1 MVLFEKFHK
10 GINIGG
16 WLSQYE
22 FIAQQPLTTQNLK
35 NHFDSFITEKDIK
48 QIAGWGFDHVR
59 LPVSGYLLFNPDTL
73 TLNKEPLSYIDQ
85 CISWCEKYHLNLVL
99 DLHDLWGNVYGAMDK
114 PMPLLTDSNL
124 QKNFFC
130 IWEQLTTHLKRE
142 TSVTVMF
149 ELLNEVSDAS
159 GYLWNKMYKE
169 AIQRIRKIDASRPL
183 LIGSNCQNSVA
194 YLSQLDLY
202 DDPNV
207 FYNFHYYD
215 PQVFTHQ
222 KAHFSEEM
230 VEYNQTVTY
239 PGDISGFVTY
249 LKEHPEYHMKYS
261 LVAEETRND
270 RQLMEKLLNNARNFV
285 RYSGCQLYCG
295 EFGVIDSAPAS
306 EAVKWMK
313 DLISILDS
321 LNIGHALWNYKY
333 LDFGLLT
340 LNGEIVS
347 QTLLDYV
354 IAN

>member
-48 QIAGWGFDHVR
+48 QIAGWGFDHIR

-73 TLNKEPLSYIDQ
+73 TLNAGPLSYIDQ
-85 CISWCEKYHLNLVL
+85 CISWCEKYHLNMVL

-130 IWEQLTTHLKRE
+130 IWEQLTSHLKRE

-169 AIQRIRKIDASRPL
+169 TIKKIRRIDVSRPL

-194 YLSQLDLY
+194 YSTSLTYAMIQMY
-202 DDPNV
+202 
-207 FYNFHYYD
+207 FIT
-215 PQVFTHQ
+215 FTTMIH
-222 KAHFSEEM
+222 
-230 VEYNQTVTY
+230 
-239 PGDISGFVTY
+239 
-249 LKEHPEYHMKYS
+249 KYS
-261 LVAEETRND
+261 HTRKHIL
-270 RQLMEKLLNNARNFV
+270 QK
-285 RYSGCQLYCG
+285 
-295 EFGVIDSAPAS
+295 
-306 EAVKWMK
+306 KW
-313 DLISILDS
+313 
-321 LNIGHALWNYKY
+321 
-333 LDFGLLT
+333 
-340 LNGEIVS
+340 
-347 QTLLDYV
+347 
-354 IAN
+354 